1 MTKAEPAR
9 ARVRPLAFVA
19 LGVSVVVAG
28 AWWFYGLQESS
39 DTIIHLFGYDAA
51 TPIALLLLMT
61 LLATALDV
69 AAGWRGGI
77 GRVVGIVAG
86 IVLASPVGLMVFS
99 AFYPNLFS

>member
-1 MTKAEPAR
+1 MTRDERAR

-61 LLATALDV
+61 LVAIAVDV

-77 GRVVGIVAG
+77 GRAVGIVAG
-86 IVLASPVGLMVFS
+86 IILASPLGLMVFS
-99 AFYPNLFS
+99 AFFPDYFS